1 MLRFSSVLS
10 GIAAALALAVAA
22 CGGETDSSGLATLVE
37 AVPAAEAVSESENVE
52 TAGITT
58 STSETTKATVAAT
71 TGETATTGTTV
82 ATITETAT
90 TDITTETTTP
100 TADDADD
107 GDGPPTT
114 TTAQPN
120 PAEPGGDEDLSDEEQ
135 LLRFADCMRDNGV
148 DFPDPV
154 VQADGTV
161 RFGIRPGADGAAEA
175 QDLGRDPDLPAAA
188 EACTDLLQGLTFGGG
203 ATTGP
208 ATVDITELQDS
219 LLEFARCMRDNGVD
233 MGDPDFGDLGT
244 RGGGNDGPTGGPII
258 QVWELSGDSPAGVD
272 FGDPDVAAALE
283 ACRAEMNIGR
293 LGGSGPRSGS

>member
-1 MLRFSSVLS
+1 MSRLSPVLS
-10 GIAAALALAVAA
+10 GVAAALALALAA
-22 CGGETDSSGLATLVE
+22 CGGATDSSGLATLVQ
-37 AVPAAEAVSESENVE
+37 AAPAAETVAESQKVE
-52 TAGITT
+52 TAGITDP
-58 STSETTKATVAAT
+58 TSETTRATVAAT
-71 TGETATTGTTV
+71 TAETATAGRTV
-82 ATITETAT
+82 APITDTA
-90 TDITTETTTP
+90 TTETTIP
-100 TADDADD
+100 TADDADAA
-107 GDGPPTT
+107 DGPPTP

>member
-1 MLRFSSVLS
+1 MLRLSSVLS

-37 AVPAAEAVSESENVE
+37 AVPAAETTSESEKVE
-52 TAGITT
+52 TAEITT

-71 TGETATTGTTV
+71 TAETATAATTV
-82 ATITETAT
+82 ATITETA
-90 TDITTETTTP
+90 TTETTTP

-120 PAEPGGDEDLSDEEQ
+120 PVEPGGDEDLSDEER

-161 RFGIRPGADGAAEA
+161 RFGIRPGADGATEAEGLGL
-175 QDLGRDPDLPAAA
+175 DLDLSAAA
-188 EACTDLLQGLTFGGG
+188 EACADLLQGLSIGGG
-203 ATTGP
+203 AATGP

-233 MGDPDFGDLGT
+233 MGDPDFGDLGP
-244 RGGGNDGPTGGPII
+244 RGGGNDGPTGGPIV
-258 QVWELSGDSPAGVD
+258 QVWELSGDGPAGVD
-272 FGDPDVAAALE
+272 FGDPDVAAAFE
-283 ACRAEMNIGR
+283 TCQAEMNIGR
-293 LGGSGPRSGS
+293 LGRSGPRSDS

>member
-1 MLRFSSVLS
+1 MLRLSSALS

-71 TGETATTGTTV
+71 TAETATTGTTV

-90 TDITTETTTP
+90 TDTTTETTTP

-120 PAEPGGDEDLSDEEQ
+120 PAEPGGDEDLSDEER

-161 RFGIRPGADGAAEA
+161 RFGIRPGAGGATEAEG
-175 QDLGRDPDLPAAA
+175 LGPDLDLSAAA
-188 EACTDLLQGLTFGGG
+188 EACADLLQGLSVGGG
-203 ATTGP
+203 AT
-208 ATVDITELQDS
+208 TVDITELQDS

-233 MGDPDFGDLGT
+233 MGDPDFGDLGP
-244 RGGGNDGPTGGPII
+244 RGGGNDGPTDGPIV
-258 QVWELSGDSPAGVD
+258 QVWELSGDGPAGVD
-272 FGDPDVAAALE
+272 FGDPDVAAAFE
-283 ACRAEMNIGR
+283 TCQAEMNIGR
-293 LGGSGPRSGS
+293 LGLSEPRSGS